1 MSNQTTP
8 PARMDA
14 NLASAQ
20 QTPDDVQ
27 ITVHD
32 FAGEYSGDVYD
43 QTQTDCRIK
52 DGDVLDLG
60 CGNVA
65 ILVQAW
71 PTIVAGD
78 IEHFHT
84 LAPGETFESLADGRY
99 AASALKAVEVSRNSN
114 LRADLEPHQALTQK
128 SEG

>member
-1 MSNQTTP
+1 MENQTNP
-8 PARMDA
+8 SVQLDA
-14 NLASAQ
+14 NLASTQ

-27 ITVHD
+27 ISVHD

-71 PTIVAGD
+71 PTIVAGE

-84 LAPGETFESLADGRY
+84 LAPGET
-99 AASALKAVEVSRNSN
+99 SN
-114 LRADLEPHQALTQK
+114 H
-128 SEG
+128 

>member
-1 MSNQTTP
+1 MTNQTNP
-8 PARMDA
+8 SVQLDA
-14 NLASAQ
+14 NLASAR
-20 QTPDDVQ
+20 QTSDEVQ

-32 FAGEYSGDVYD
+32 FAGEYSGDMYD

-65 ILVQAW
+65 IQIQAW
-71 PTIVAGD
+71 PTIVAGE
-78 IEHFHT
+78 IEHFHS
-84 LAPGETFESLADGRY
+84 LAHGETFASLADGRY
-99 AASALKAVEVSRNSN
+99 AASALKAIEVSKESI
-114 LRADLEPHQALTQK
+114 LLAQLTQK